1 MDAKEIIDRLSTE
14 LDKIY
19 AKKAVSWS
27 ANDINNTLF
36 DGLESIIIDYYEE
49 LHPQGCGKSILSD
62 IKIPELKEV
71 HITQEQLDNALK
83 NILKPQKDDRF
94 KTILIQIPGFP
105 STKSIEEEL
114 RQELIKTIKDEISKP

>member
-19 AKKAVSWS
+19 AKKSVSWS

-62 IKIPELKEV
+62 IKIPDLKDV
-71 HITQEQLDNALK
+71 HITQEEIEKALRE
-83 NILKPQKDDRF
+83 IIKPDEVYRDF
-94 KTILIQIPGFP
+94 IIPGFLG
-105 STKSIEEEL
+105 SVKFNEEFK
-114 RQELIKTIKDEISKP
+114 QELIKTIKNETSKP